1 MRRMSLFFLLLMALA
16 FSASAV
22 FAGSTGKIAGKV
34 VDKSTGETLPGA
46 NVVIEGTT
54 LGAVTDPDG
63 NYFIINV
70 PPGSYTVNASMV
82 GYHKATQTNVRVFI
96 DLTTTVNFSGEFGL
110 VEETIQLAEITVVAE
125 LPVVQPD
132 ISANVANISAQDV
145 ENLPL
150 VSVNEVV
157 RLEAGVL
164 STANG
169 DLSIRGGDLNE
180 IAFSVDG
187 LSMRDGREN
196 EPYSTVS
203 YTSIKEMSVQ
213 SGGFNAEYGNVR
225 SGLVNIVT
233 KEGDKQRYNGDVL
246 LRYSGAQR
254 DYFGPLPNSPNS
266 YFWRPFTD
274 PDVKNVGSHSPES
287 KWDVYTRRQYPQWA
301 GWNTIVRRWA
311 DAPADPYHGVGVRD
325 TGVDES
331 TLPTSELQVDDAV
344 ITELFEWYR
353 RKDLEVRNAD
363 FDIDLGIGGPLIPG
377 LNNKLGDLRFF
388 ASGKRERRAYMIP
401 RVIDEYENDWGRVKV
416 TSDIRSSM
424 KLSVEVMSGKEF
436 GLTPNRSGFPGM
448 LRGNQEL
455 GSRLNN
461 DDRIWSDHVDNTLQ
475 IKRNNIGLSFSHV
488 LSPRTFYEFRVQRM
502 QSDYLTEKYP
512 DRDLAAVEKTIPRNS
527 DFAPPNPSLQVS
539 EVTQNHIGLTGAPLG
554 GWFLKNEI
562 FVDGLEFGGHWA
574 EGRDDSEVVAY
585 TTRFDI
591 TSQRSQVAQ
600 FKAGFE
606 WITSDYDVNHGRY
619 ELFFKNNAAPKYV
632 WQRTPQQF
640 AAYVQ
645 TKLEFNA
652 MIANLGVRL
661 DHWNASGEWWVYED
675 FSSAFGAKI
684 GKDNLE
690 EALDQT
696 PVKKLTYLSPRL
708 GISFPVTADS
718 KLFFNYGH
726 FRQMLNPHNLFLVD
740 EVNTGAVSQIGNPN
754 HPMPRTIN
762 YELGFEQNL
771 FDRYLLRLSGYYRAN
786 DDQAI
791 GVRYTN
797 LDQTVAYSLFEPLN
811 YDDIR
816 GFEMTMRKRRG
827 KWFGGFVNYTYMQT
841 KGGNFGRRE
850 LFENRQTQAN
860 FDATSTRHYQSR
872 PVSRPFGRM
881 GLEFYTPRDFG
892 PQVSGFYPLS
902 NWDMSLVGNWRA
914 GQHFNW
920 YGPEAGAIPGLTN
933 NVQFT
938 SIKNLDLR
946 LTRQFAMRGVR
957 AMFFLD
963 VSNVLNLKRLN
974 NASDGPS
981 GSDRDWEFYLSSL
994 HLPED
999 TFGEFEPTYA
1009 FIPGNDSPGTFRDY
1023 GTEFVPIEIVNA
1035 VSELPASGLPGDAE
1049 ITAGLPTGLESDR
1062 RVLWYVQE
1070 AGQYHEYQNG
1080 TWAQANQDFV
1090 NEVLDNKLYI
1100 DMPNND
1106 FIWFLNPRRVNLGL
1120 RFSF

>member
-1 MRRMSLFFLLLMALA
+1 MRRTSLFFLLFIALA

-145 ENLPL
+145 ESLPL
-150 VSVNEVV
+150 TSVNEVV
-157 RLEAGVL
+157 QLEAGVL
-164 STANG
+164 ASANG
-169 DLSIRGGDLNE
+169 DLSIRGSELNE

-254 DYFGPLPNSPNS
+254 DYFGPLPNHPNG

-274 PDVKNVGSHSPES
+274 PAVKNVGSHSPES
-287 KWDVYTRRQYPQWA
+287 PWDVYTRRQYGHWP
-301 GWNTIVRRWA
+301 GWNTIVRNWA
-311 DAPADPYHGVGVRD
+311 NAPTDPYHGVGVRD

-331 TLPTSELQVDDAV
+331 TLAVEELQVDDAV

-353 RKDLEVRNAD
+353 RKDLEVHNAD
-363 FDIDLGIGGPLIPG
+363 FDIDLGVGGPLIPG
-377 LNNKLGDLRFF
+377 LSDKLGDLRFF
-388 ASGKRERRAYMIP
+388 ASGKRERRAYMMP
-401 RVIDEYENDWGRVKV
+401 RNIDEYENDWGRVKV

-424 KLSVEVMSGKEF
+424 KLSVEAMAGEEY
-436 GLTPNRSGFPGM
+436 GLNPNRSGFPGM
-448 LRGNQEL
+448 WRGNQEM
-455 GSRLNN
+455 GLN
-461 DDRIWSDHVDNTLQ
+461 DHDLIWANHHHNILQ
-475 IKRNNIGLSFSHV
+475 IKRNNVGLSFSHV
-488 LSPRTFYEFRVQRM
+488 LSPRTFYEFRFQRM
-502 QSDYLTEKYP
+502 QSNYLTEKYP

-539 EVTQNHIGLTGAPLG
+539 EVTQNHIGLTAAPDG
-554 GWFLKNEI
+554 YFMKNEA
-562 FVDGLEFGGHWA
+562 FVDGLYLGGHWA
-574 EGRDDSEVVAY
+574 NGRDDSEVVAY

-606 WITSDYDVNHGRY
+606 WITSDYDVNH
-619 ELFFKNNAAPKYV
+619 ENAQPFFKNNAAPKYI
-632 WQRTPQQF
+632 WQRTPNQL
-640 AAYVQ
+640 AGYVQ

-652 MIANLGVRL
+652 MIANLGVRWDL
-661 DHWNASGEWWVYED
+661 WNGSGEWWVYD
-675 FSSAFGAKI
+675 NFSNAFGAKI
-684 GKDNLE
+684 GKENLE
-690 EALDQT
+690 EALEQA
-696 PVKKLTYLSPRL
+696 PVKTLSYLSPRL

-726 FRQMLNPHNLFLVD
+726 FRQMLNPHNLFLID
-740 EVNTGAVSQIGNPN
+740 EINTGAVSRIGNPN

-771 FDRYLLRLSGYYRAN
+771 FDRYLLRLTGYYKAN
-786 DDQAI
+786 DDQTND
-791 GVRYTN
+791 VSYTN
-797 LDQTVAYSLFEPLN
+797 LDQTVSYRLFEPLN

-816 GFEMTMRKRRG
+816 GFEITVRKRRG
-827 KWFGGFVNYTYMQT
+827 KWFGGFVNYTYLQT
-841 KGGNFGRRE
+841 KGGNFGRDE
-850 LFENRQTQAN
+850 MYENRQTQATV
-860 FDATSTRHYQSR
+860 DATSTRHYQSR

-902 NWDMSLVGNWRA
+902 NWDMSFVGNWRV
-914 GQHFNW
+914 GQYSNW

-933 NVQFT
+933 NVQYT
-938 SIKNLDLR
+938 SIRNMDLR
-946 LTRQFAMRGVR
+946 LTKQFAMMGVR

-963 VSNVLNLKRLN
+963 VDNVFNLKRLN
-974 NASDGPS
+974 RSSADPR
-981 GSDRDWEFYLSSL
+981 GSDRDWEFYMASL

-999 TFGEFEPTYA
+999 TFGEFDPTYA
-1009 FIPGNDSPGTFRDY
+1009 FIPGNDSPGSFRDY
-1023 GTEFVPIEIVNA
+1023 GTKFVPIEIVNA
-1035 VSELPASGLPGDAE
+1035 ASELPENGLPGDAE

-1070 AGQYHEYQNG
+1070 TGQYHEYQNG
-1080 TWAQANQDFV
+1080 NWAQANQGFV

>member
-1 MRRMSLFFLLLMALA
+1 MRRTSLFFFFLIALA

-22 FAGSTGKIAGKV
+22 FAGSTGKIAGNV
-34 VDKSTGETLPGA
+34 VEKSTGETLPGA

-70 PPGSYTVNASMV
+70 PPGSYTVSASMV

-96 DLTTTVNFSGEFGL
+96 DLTTTVNFSGDYGL
-110 VEETIQLAEITVVAE
+110 VEETIELAEITVVAE

-145 ENLPL
+145 ETLPL
-150 VSVNEVV
+150 TSVNEVV

-164 STANG
+164 ASANG
-169 DLSIRGGDLNE
+169 ELSIRGSNFNE

-187 LSMRDGREN
+187 LSMRDGRNN

-233 KEGDKQRYNGDVL
+233 KEGDKRRYNGDVL
-246 LRYSGAQR
+246 LRHSGAQR
-254 DYFGPLPNSPNS
+254 DYFGPLPNHPNGF
-266 YFWRPFTD
+266 FWRPFTD
-274 PDVKNVGSHSPES
+274 PAVKNVGTHSPES
-287 KWDVYTRRQYPQWA
+287 PWDVYTRRQYRVWA

-311 DAPADPYHGVGVRD
+311 ATPTDPYHGVGVRD
-325 TGVDES
+325 TGADES
-331 TLPTSELQVDDAV
+331 TLPVDELQVDDAV

-363 FDIDLGIGGPLIPG
+363 FDIDLGFGGPLIPG
-377 LNNKLGDLRFF
+377 LSEKLGGLRFF
-388 ASGKRERRAYMIP
+388 ASGKRERRAYMMP
-401 RVIDEYENDWGRVKV
+401 RNIDEYENDWGRVKL

-424 KLSVEVMSGKEF
+424 KLSVEAMAGEEY
-436 GLTPNRSGFPGM
+436 GLNPNKSGFPNM
-448 LRGNQEL
+448 WRGNQEM
-455 GSRLNN
+455 GLN
-461 DDRIWSDHVDNTLQ
+461 DADLIWANHHENTLQ

-488 LSPRTFYEFRVQRM
+488 LSPRTFYEFRFQRM
-502 QSDYLTEKYP
+502 QSDFLTEKYP
-512 DRDLAAVEKTIPRNS
+512 DRDLTAVENTIPRNP
-527 DFAPPNPSLQVS
+527 DFAPPSPSLQVS
-539 EVTQNHIGLTGAPLG
+539 EVTQNHIGLTAAPDG
-554 GWFLKNEI
+554 YFMKNEV
-562 FVDGLEFGGHWA
+562 FVDGLYLGGHWA
-574 EGRDDSEVVAY
+574 NGRDDSEVVAY

-591 TSQRSQVAQ
+591 TSQRNQVAQ

-606 WITSDYDVNHGRY
+606 WIASDYDVNH
-619 ELFFKNNAAPKYV
+619 ENAQPFFKNNAAPKYI
-632 WQRTPQQF
+632 WQRTPNQF
-640 AAYVQ
+640 AGYVQ

-652 MIANLGVRL
+652 MIANLGVRW
-661 DHWNASGEWWVYED
+661 DRWNGSGEWWVYED
-675 FSSAFGAKI
+675 FSGAFGPKI

-690 EALDQT
+690 EALDQA
-696 PVKKLTYLSPRL
+696 PVKTLSYLSPRL

-726 FRQMLNPHNLFLVD
+726 FRQMLNPHNLFLID
-740 EVNTGAVSQIGNPN
+740 EINTGAVSRIGNPN

-771 FDRYLLRLSGYYRAN
+771 FDQYLLRLTGYYKAN
-786 DDQAI
+786 DDQSI
-791 GVRYTN
+791 GVAYTN
-797 LDQTVAYSLFEPLN
+797 LDQTVAYNLFEPLN

-816 GFEMTMRKRRG
+816 GFEITIRKHRG
-827 KWFGGFVNYTYMQT
+827 KWFGGSVNYTYLQT
-841 KGGNFGRRE
+841 KDGNFGRRQI
-850 LFENRQTQAN
+850 FENRLEQAT

-872 PVSRPFGRM
+872 PASRPFARLS
-881 GLEFYTPRDFG
+881 LEFYTPRDFG
-892 PQVSGFYPLS
+892 PQVSKFYPLGR
-902 NWDMSLVGNWRA
+902 WDLSFVGNWRA
-914 GQHFNW
+914 GQYSNW
-920 YGPEAGAIPGLTN
+920 YGPEGGDIPGLIR
-933 NVQFT
+933 NVQYK
-938 SIKNLDLR
+938 SIRNMDLR
-946 LTRQFAMRGVR
+946 LTKQFAMMGVR

-963 VSNVLNLKRLN
+963 VDNVFNLKRLN
-974 NASDGPS
+974 SSSANPGLE
-981 GSDRDWEFYLSSL
+981 DWEFYMVSL

-999 TFGEFEPTYA
+999 TFGEFEPPYQ
-1009 FIPGNDSPGTFRDY
+1009 FIPGNDSPGSFRDY
-1023 GTEFVPIEIVNA
+1023 GTEFVPIEIVNTA
-1035 VSELPASGLPGDAE
+1035 SDLPANGLPGDAE
-1049 ITAGLPTGLESDR
+1049 ITAALPTGLELDR

-1070 AGQYHEYQNG
+1070 TGQYHEYQNG
-1080 TWAQANQDFV
+1080 NWAQANQDFV

-1106 FIWFLNPRRVNLGL
+1106 SIWFLNPLRMRLGL

>member
-1 MRRMSLFFLLLMALA
+1 MRRTSLFFFFFIALV

-34 VDKSTGETLPGA
+34 VEKSTGETLPGA

-145 ENLPL
+145 ESLPL
-150 VSVNEVV
+150 TSVNEVV
-157 RLEAGVL
+157 QLEAGVL
-164 STANG
+164 AARNG
-169 DLSIRGGDLNE
+169 DLSIRGSDLNE

-254 DYFGPLPNSPNS
+254 DYFGPLPNHPNG

-274 PDVKNVGSHSPES
+274 PAVKNVGSHSPES
-287 KWDVYTRRQYPQWA
+287 PWDVYTRRQYGHWP
-301 GWNTIVRRWA
+301 GWNTIVRNWA
-311 DAPADPYHGVGVRD
+311 NAPTDPYHGVGVRD

-331 TLPTSELQVDDAV
+331 TLPVEELQVDDAV

-353 RKDLEVRNAD
+353 RKDLEVHNAD
-363 FDIDLGIGGPLIPG
+363 FDIDLGFGGPLIPG
-377 LNNKLGDLRFF
+377 LSEKLGGLRFF
-388 ASGKRERRAYMIP
+388 ASGKRERRAYMMP
-401 RVIDEYENDWGRVKV
+401 RNIDEYENDWGRVKV

-424 KLSVEVMSGKEF
+424 KLSVEAMAGEEY
-436 GLTPNRSGFPGM
+436 GLNPNRTGFPGM
-448 LRGNQEL
+448 WRGNQEM
-455 GSRLNN
+455 GLN
-461 DDRIWSDHVDNTLQ
+461 DHDLIWANHHHNILQ
-475 IKRNNIGLSFSHV
+475 IKRNNVGLSFSHV
-488 LSPRTFYEFRVQRM
+488 LSPRTFYEFRFQRM
-502 QSDYLTEKYP
+502 QSNYLTEKYP
-512 DRDLAAVEKTIPRNS
+512 DRDLTAVEKTIPRNS

-539 EVTQNHIGLTGAPLG
+539 EVTQNHIGLTAAPDG
-554 GWFLKNEI
+554 YFMKNEA
-562 FVDGLEFGGHWA
+562 FVDGLYLGGHWA
-574 EGRDDSEVVAY
+574 NGRDDSEVVAY

-606 WITSDYDVNHGRY
+606 WITSDYDVNH
-619 ELFFKNNAAPKYV
+619 ENAQPFFKNNAAPKYI
-632 WQRTPQQF
+632 WQRTPNQF

-652 MIANLGVRL
+652 MIANLGVRWDL
-661 DHWNASGEWWVYED
+661 WNGSGEWWVYEN
-675 FSSAFGAKI
+675 FSGAFGAKI
-684 GKDNLE
+684 GKENLA
-690 EALDQT
+690 EALDQA
-696 PVKKLTYLSPRL
+696 PVKTLSYFSPRL

-740 EVNTGAVSQIGNPN
+740 EINTGAVSRIGNPN

-771 FDRYLLRLSGYYRAN
+771 FDRYLLRLTGYYKAN
-786 DDQAI
+786 DDQTND
-791 GVRYTN
+791 VSYTN
-797 LDQTVAYSLFEPLN
+797 LDQTVSYRLFEPLN

-816 GFEMTMRKRRG
+816 GFEITVRKRRG
-827 KWFGGFVNYTYMQT
+827 KWFGGFVNYTYLQT
-841 KGGNFGRRE
+841 KGGNFGRDE
-850 LFENRQTQAN
+850 MYENRQTQATV
-860 FDATSTRHYQSR
+860 DATSTRHYQSR
-872 PVSRPFGRM
+872 PVSRPFGRL

-892 PQVSGFYPLS
+892 PQISKFYPLS
-902 NWDMSLVGNWRA
+902 NWDMSFVGNWRS
-914 GQHFNW
+914 GQYSNW

-933 NVQFT
+933 NVQYT
-938 SIKNLDLR
+938 SIRNMDLR
-946 LTRQFAMRGVR
+946 LTRQFAMMGVR

-963 VSNVLNLKRLN
+963 VDNVFNLKRLN
-974 NASDGPS
+974 RSSADPR
-981 GSDRDWEFYLSSL
+981 GSDRDWQFYMASL

-999 TFGEFEPTYA
+999 TFGEFDPTYA
-1009 FIPGNDSPGTFRDY
+1009 FIPGNDSPGAFRDY

-1035 VSELPASGLPGDAE
+1035 ASQLPENGLPGDAE

-1070 AGQYHEYQNG
+1070 TGQYHEYQNG
-1080 TWAQANQDFV
+1080 NWAQANQDFV

>member
-1 MRRMSLFFLLLMALA
+1 MRRTSLFFLLFIALA

-22 FAGSTGKIAGKV
+22 FAGSTGKISGKV
-34 VDKSTGETLPGA
+34 VDKTTGETLPGA

-145 ENLPL
+145 ESLPL
-150 VSVNEVV
+150 TSVNEVV
-157 RLEAGVL
+157 QLEAGVL
-164 STANG
+164 ASANG
-169 DLSIRGGDLNE
+169 DLSIRGSELNE

-254 DYFGPLPNSPNS
+254 DYFGPLPNHPNG

-274 PDVKNVGSHSPES
+274 PAVKNVGSHSPES
-287 KWDVYTRRQYPQWA
+287 PWDVYTRRQYGHWP
-301 GWNTIVRRWA
+301 GWNTIVRNWA
-311 DAPADPYHGVGVRD
+311 NAPTDPYHGVGVRD

-331 TLPTSELQVDDAV
+331 TLAVEELQVDDAV

-353 RKDLEVRNAD
+353 RKDLEVHNAD
-363 FDIDLGIGGPLIPG
+363 FDIDLGVGGPLIPG
-377 LNNKLGDLRFF
+377 LSDKLGDLRFF
-388 ASGKRERRAYMIP
+388 ASGKRERRAYMMP
-401 RVIDEYENDWGRVKV
+401 RNIDEYENDWGRVKV

-424 KLSVEVMSGKEF
+424 KLSVEAMAGEEY
-436 GLTPNRSGFPGM
+436 GLNPNRSGFPGM
-448 LRGNQEL
+448 WRGNQEM
-455 GSRLNN
+455 GLN
-461 DDRIWSDHVDNTLQ
+461 DHDLIWANHHHNILQ
-475 IKRNNIGLSFSHV
+475 IKRNNVGLSFSHV
-488 LSPRTFYEFRVQRM
+488 LSPRTFYEFRFQRM
-502 QSDYLTEKYP
+502 QSNYLTEKYP

-539 EVTQNHIGLTGAPLG
+539 EVTQNHIGLTAAPDG
-554 GWFLKNEI
+554 YFMKNEA
-562 FVDGLEFGGHWA
+562 FVDGLYLGGHWA
-574 EGRDDSEVVAY
+574 NGRDDSEVVAY

-606 WITSDYDVNHGRY
+606 WITSDYDVNH
-619 ELFFKNNAAPKYV
+619 ENAQPFFKNNAAPKYI
-632 WQRTPQQF
+632 WQRTPNQL
-640 AAYVQ
+640 AGYVQ

-652 MIANLGVRL
+652 MIANLGVRWDL
-661 DHWNASGEWWVYED
+661 WNGSGEWWVYD
-675 FSSAFGAKI
+675 NFSNAFGAKI
-684 GKDNLE
+684 GKENLE
-690 EALDQT
+690 EALEQA
-696 PVKKLTYLSPRL
+696 PVKTLSYLSPRL

-726 FRQMLNPHNLFLVD
+726 FRQMLNPHNLFLID
-740 EVNTGAVSQIGNPN
+740 EINTGAVSRIGNPN

-771 FDRYLLRLSGYYRAN
+771 FDRYLLRLTGYYKAN
-786 DDQAI
+786 DDQTND
-791 GVRYTN
+791 VSYTN
-797 LDQTVAYSLFEPLN
+797 LDQTVSYRLFEPLN

-816 GFEMTMRKRRG
+816 GFEITVRKRRG
-827 KWFGGFVNYTYMQT
+827 KWFGGFVNYTYLQT
-841 KGGNFGRRE
+841 KGGNFGRDE
-850 LFENRQTQAN
+850 MYENRQTQATV
-860 FDATSTRHYQSR
+860 DATSTRHYQSR

-902 NWDMSLVGNWRA
+902 NWDMSFVGNWRV
-914 GQHFNW
+914 GQYSNW

-933 NVQFT
+933 NVQYT
-938 SIKNLDLR
+938 SIRNMDLR
-946 LTRQFAMRGVR
+946 LTKQFAMMGVR

-963 VSNVLNLKRLN
+963 VDNVFNLKRLN
-974 NASDGPS
+974 RSSADPR
-981 GSDRDWEFYLSSL
+981 GSDRDWEFYMASL

-999 TFGEFEPTYA
+999 TFGEFDPTYA
-1009 FIPGNDSPGTFRDY
+1009 FIPGNDSPGSFRDY
-1023 GTEFVPIEIVNA
+1023 GTKFVPIEIVNA
-1035 VSELPASGLPGDAE
+1035 ASELPENGLPGDAE

-1070 AGQYHEYQNG
+1070 TGQYHEYQNG
-1080 TWAQANQDFV
+1080 NWAQANQDFV

>member
-1 MRRMSLFFLLLMALA
+1 MRRTSLFFLLFIALA

-34 VDKSTGETLPGA
+34 VEKSTGETLPGA

-145 ENLPL
+145 ESLPL
-150 VSVNEVV
+150 TSVNEVV
-157 RLEAGVL
+157 QLEAGVL
-164 STANG
+164 ASANG
-169 DLSIRGGDLNE
+169 DLSIRGSELNE

-254 DYFGPLPNSPNS
+254 DYFGPLPNHPNG

-274 PDVKNVGSHSPES
+274 PAVKNVGSHSPES
-287 KWDVYTRRQYPQWA
+287 PWDVYTRRQYGHWP
-301 GWNTIVRRWA
+301 GWNTIVRNWA
-311 DAPADPYHGVGVRD
+311 NAPTDPYHGVGVRD

-331 TLPTSELQVDDAV
+331 TLAVEELQVDDAV

-353 RKDLEVRNAD
+353 RKDLEVHNAD
-363 FDIDLGIGGPLIPG
+363 FDIDLGVGGPLIPG
-377 LNNKLGDLRFF
+377 LSDKLGDLRFF
-388 ASGKRERRAYMIP
+388 ASGKRERRAYMMP
-401 RVIDEYENDWGRVKV
+401 RNIDEYENDWGRVKV

-424 KLSVEVMSGKEF
+424 KLSVEAMAGEEY
-436 GLTPNRSGFPGM
+436 GLNPNRSGFPGM
-448 LRGNQEL
+448 WRGNQEM
-455 GSRLNN
+455 GLN
-461 DDRIWSDHVDNTLQ
+461 DHDLIWANHHHNILQ
-475 IKRNNIGLSFSHV
+475 IKRNNVGLSFSHV
-488 LSPRTFYEFRVQRM
+488 LSPRTFYEFRFQRM
-502 QSDYLTEKYP
+502 QSKYLTEKYP

-539 EVTQNHIGLTGAPLG
+539 EVTQNHIGLTAAPDG
-554 GWFLKNEI
+554 YFMKNEA
-562 FVDGLEFGGHWA
+562 FVDGLYLGGHWA
-574 EGRDDSEVVAY
+574 NGRDDSEVVAY

-606 WITSDYDVNHGRY
+606 WITSDYDVNH
-619 ELFFKNNAAPKYV
+619 ENAQPFFKNNAAPKYI
-632 WQRTPQQF
+632 WQRTPNQL
-640 AAYVQ
+640 AGYVQ

-652 MIANLGVRL
+652 MIANLGVRWDL
-661 DHWNASGEWWVYED
+661 WNGSGEWWVYD
-675 FSSAFGAKI
+675 NFSNAFGAKI
-684 GKDNLE
+684 GKENLE
-690 EALDQT
+690 EALEQA
-696 PVKKLTYLSPRL
+696 PVKTLSYLSPRL

-726 FRQMLNPHNLFLVD
+726 FRQMLNPHNLFLID
-740 EVNTGAVSQIGNPN
+740 EINTGAVSRIGNPN

-771 FDRYLLRLSGYYRAN
+771 FDRYLLRLTGYYKAN
-786 DDQAI
+786 DDQTND
-791 GVRYTN
+791 VSYTN
-797 LDQTVAYSLFEPLN
+797 LDQTVSYRLFEPLN

-816 GFEMTMRKRRG
+816 GFEITVRKRRG
-827 KWFGGFVNYTYMQT
+827 KWFGGFVNYTYLQT
-841 KGGNFGRRE
+841 KGGNFGRDE
-850 LFENRQTQAN
+850 MYENRQTQATV
-860 FDATSTRHYQSR
+860 DATSTRHYQSR

-902 NWDMSLVGNWRA
+902 NWDMSFVGSWRV
-914 GQHFNW
+914 GQYSNW

-933 NVQFT
+933 NVQYT
-938 SIKNLDLR
+938 SIRNMDLR
-946 LTRQFAMRGVR
+946 LTKQFAMMGVR

-963 VSNVLNLKRLN
+963 VDNVFNLKRLN
-974 NASDGPS
+974 RSSADPR
-981 GSDRDWEFYLSSL
+981 GSDRDWEFYMASL

-999 TFGEFEPTYA
+999 TFGEFDPTYA
-1009 FIPGNDSPGTFRDY
+1009 FIPGNDSPGSFRDY
-1023 GTEFVPIEIVNA
+1023 GTKFVPIEIVNA
-1035 VSELPASGLPGDAE
+1035 ASELPENGLPGDAE

-1070 AGQYHEYQNG
+1070 TGQYHEYQNG
-1080 TWAQANQDFV
+1080 NWAQANQDFV

>member
-1 MRRMSLFFLLLMALA
+1 MRRTSLFFLLFIALA

-34 VDKSTGETLPGA
+34 VEKSTGETLPGA

-145 ENLPL
+145 ESLPL
-150 VSVNEVV
+150 TSVNEVV
-157 RLEAGVL
+157 QLEAGVL
-164 STANG
+164 ASANG
-169 DLSIRGGDLNE
+169 DLSIRGSELNE

-254 DYFGPLPNSPNS
+254 DYFGPLPNHPNG

-274 PDVKNVGSHSPES
+274 PAVKNVGSHSPES
-287 KWDVYTRRQYPQWA
+287 PWDVYTRRQYGHWP
-301 GWNTIVRRWA
+301 GWNTIVRNWA
-311 DAPADPYHGVGVRD
+311 NAPTDPYHGVGVRD

-331 TLPTSELQVDDAV
+331 TLAVEELQVDDAV

-353 RKDLEVRNAD
+353 RKDLEVHNAD
-363 FDIDLGIGGPLIPG
+363 FDIDLGVGGPLIPG
-377 LNNKLGDLRFF
+377 LSDKLGDLRFF
-388 ASGKRERRAYMIP
+388 ASGKRERRAYMMP
-401 RVIDEYENDWGRVKV
+401 RNIDEYENDWGRVKV

-424 KLSVEVMSGKEF
+424 KLSVEAMAGEEY
-436 GLTPNRSGFPGM
+436 GLNPNRSGFPGM
-448 LRGNQEL
+448 WRGNQEM
-455 GSRLNN
+455 GLN
-461 DDRIWSDHVDNTLQ
+461 DHDLIWANHHHNILQ
-475 IKRNNIGLSFSHV
+475 IKRNNVGLSFSHV
-488 LSPRTFYEFRVQRM
+488 LSPRTFYEFRFQRM
-502 QSDYLTEKYP
+502 QSNYLTEKYP

-539 EVTQNHIGLTGAPLG
+539 EVTQNHIGLTAAPDG
-554 GWFLKNEI
+554 YFMKNEA
-562 FVDGLEFGGHWA
+562 FVDGLYLGGHWA
-574 EGRDDSEVVAY
+574 NGRDDSEVVAY

-606 WITSDYDVNHGRY
+606 WITSDYDVNH
-619 ELFFKNNAAPKYV
+619 ENAQPFFKNNAAPKYI
-632 WQRTPQQF
+632 WQRTPNQL
-640 AAYVQ
+640 AGYVQ

-652 MIANLGVRL
+652 MIANLGVRWDL
-661 DHWNASGEWWVYED
+661 WNGSGEWWVYD
-675 FSSAFGAKI
+675 NFSNAFGAKI
-684 GKDNLE
+684 GKENLE
-690 EALDQT
+690 EALEQA
-696 PVKKLTYLSPRL
+696 PVKTLSYLSPRL

-726 FRQMLNPHNLFLVD
+726 FRQMLNPHNLFLID
-740 EVNTGAVSQIGNPN
+740 EINTGAVSRIGNPN

-771 FDRYLLRLSGYYRAN
+771 FDRYLLRLTGYYKAN
-786 DDQAI
+786 DDQTND
-791 GVRYTN
+791 VSYTN
-797 LDQTVAYSLFEPLN
+797 LDQTVSYRLFEPLN

-816 GFEMTMRKRRG
+816 GFEITVRKRRG
-827 KWFGGFVNYTYMQT
+827 KWFGGFVNYTYLQT
-841 KGGNFGRRE
+841 KGGNFGRDE
-850 LFENRQTQAN
+850 MYENRQTQATV
-860 FDATSTRHYQSR
+860 DATSTRHYQSR

-902 NWDMSLVGNWRA
+902 NWDMSFVGNWRV
-914 GQHFNW
+914 GQYSNW

-933 NVQFT
+933 NVQYT
-938 SIKNLDLR
+938 SIRNMDLR
-946 LTRQFAMRGVR
+946 LTKQFAMMGVR

-963 VSNVLNLKRLN
+963 VDNVFNLKRLN
-974 NASDGPS
+974 RSSADPR
-981 GSDRDWEFYLSSL
+981 GSDRDWEFYMASL

-999 TFGEFEPTYA
+999 TFGEFDPTYA
-1009 FIPGNDSPGTFRDY
+1009 FIPGNDSPGSFRDY
-1023 GTEFVPIEIVNA
+1023 GTKFVPIEIVNA
-1035 VSELPASGLPGDAE
+1035 ASELPENGLPGDAE

-1070 AGQYHEYQNG
+1070 TGQYHEYQNG
-1080 TWAQANQDFV
+1080 NWAQANQDFV

>member
-1 MRRMSLFFLLLMALA
+1 MRRTSLFFFLFIALA

-34 VDKSTGETLPGA
+34 VEKSTGETLPGA

-82 GYHKATQTNVRVFI
+82 GYHKAIQTNVRVFI

-145 ENLPL
+145 ESLPL
-150 VSVNEVV
+150 TSVNEVV
-157 RLEAGVL
+157 QLEAGVL
-164 STANG
+164 ASANG
-169 DLSIRGGDLNE
+169 DLSIRGSELNE

-254 DYFGPLPNSPNS
+254 DYFGPLPNHPNG

-274 PDVKNVGSHSPES
+274 PAVKNVGSHSPES
-287 KWDVYTRRQYPQWA
+287 PWDVYTRRQYGHWP
-301 GWNTIVRRWA
+301 GWNTIVRNWA
-311 DAPADPYHGVGVRD
+311 NAPTDPYHGVGVRD
-325 TGVDES
+325 TGADES
-331 TLPTSELQVDDAV
+331 TLAVEELQVDDAV

-353 RKDLEVRNAD
+353 RKDLEVHNAD
-363 FDIDLGIGGPLIPG
+363 FDIDLGVGGPLIPG
-377 LNNKLGDLRFF
+377 LSNKLGDLRFF
-388 ASGKRERRAYMIP
+388 ASGKRERRAYMMP
-401 RVIDEYENDWGRVKV
+401 RNIDEYENDWGRVKV

-424 KLSVEVMSGKEF
+424 KLSVEAMAGEEY
-436 GLTPNRSGFPGM
+436 GLNPNRSGFPGM
-448 LRGNQEL
+448 WRGNQEM
-455 GSRLNN
+455 GLN
-461 DDRIWSDHVDNTLQ
+461 DHDLIWANHHHNILQ

-488 LSPRTFYEFRVQRM
+488 LSPRTFYEFRFQRM
-502 QSDYLTEKYP
+502 QSNYLTEKYP
-512 DRDLAAVEKTIPRNS
+512 DRDLTAVEKTIPRNS
-527 DFAPPNPSLQVS
+527 DFPSPNPSLQVS
-539 EVTQNHIGLTGAPLG
+539 EVTQNHIGLTAAPDG
-554 GWFLKNEI
+554 YFMKNEA
-562 FVDGLEFGGHWA
+562 FVDGLYLGGHWA
-574 EGRDDSEVVAY
+574 NGRDDSEVVAY

-606 WITSDYDVNHGRY
+606 WITSDYDVNH
-619 ELFFKNNAAPKYV
+619 ENAQPFFKNNAAPKYI
-632 WQRTPQQF
+632 WQRTPNQL
-640 AAYVQ
+640 AGYVQ

-652 MIANLGVRL
+652 MIANLGVRWDL
-661 DHWNASGEWWVYED
+661 WNGSGEWWVYD
-675 FSSAFGAKI
+675 NFSNAFGAKI

-690 EALDQT
+690 EALEQA
-696 PVKKLTYLSPRL
+696 PVKTLSYFSPRL

-726 FRQMLNPHNLFLVD
+726 FRQMLNPHNLFLID
-740 EVNTGAVSQIGNPN
+740 EINTGAVSRIGNPN

-771 FDRYLLRLSGYYRAN
+771 FDRYLLRLTGYYKAN
-786 DDQAI
+786 DDQTND
-791 GVRYTN
+791 VSYTN
-797 LDQTVAYSLFEPLN
+797 LDQTVSYRLFEPLN

-816 GFEMTMRKRRG
+816 GFEITVRKRRG
-827 KWFGGFVNYTYMQT
+827 KWFGGFVNYTYLQT
-841 KGGNFGRRE
+841 KGGNFGRDE
-850 LFENRQTQAN
+850 MYENRQTQATV
-860 FDATSTRHYQSR
+860 DATSTRHYQSR
-872 PVSRPFGRM
+872 PVSRPFGRL

-892 PQVSGFYPLS
+892 PQVSKFYPLS
-902 NWDMSLVGNWRA
+902 NWDMSFVGNWRA
-914 GQHFNW
+914 GQYSNW

-933 NVQFT
+933 NVQYT
-938 SIKNLDLR
+938 SIRNMDLR
-946 LTRQFAMRGVR
+946 LTKQFAMMGVR

-963 VSNVLNLKRLN
+963 VDNVFNLKRLN
-974 NASDGPS
+974 RSSADPR
-981 GSDRDWEFYLSSL
+981 GSDRDWEFYMSSL

-999 TFGEFEPTYA
+999 TFGEFDPTYA
-1009 FIPGNDSPGTFRDY
+1009 FIPGNDSPGAFRDY
-1023 GTEFVPIEIVNA
+1023 GTKFVPIEIVNA
-1035 VSELPASGLPGDAE
+1035 ASELPENGLPGDAE

-1070 AGQYHEYQNG
+1070 TGQYHEYQNG
-1080 TWAQANQDFV
+1080 NWAQANQDFV

>member
-1 MRRMSLFFLLLMALA
+1 MRRTSLFFFLFIALA

-22 FAGSTGKIAGKV
+22 FAGSTGKISGKV
-34 VDKSTGETLPGA
+34 VEKSTGETLPGA

-63 NYFIINV
+63 NYFVINV

-96 DLTTTVNFSGEFGL
+96 DLTTTVNFSGDYGL

-145 ENLPL
+145 ESLPL
-150 VSVNEVV
+150 TSVNEVV
-157 RLEAGVL
+157 QLEAGVL
-164 STANG
+164 AAQNG
-169 DLSIRGGDLNE
+169 DLSIRGSDLNE

-254 DYFGPLPNSPNS
+254 DYFGPLPNHPNG

-274 PDVKNVGSHSPES
+274 PAVKNVGSHSPES
-287 KWDVYTRRQYPQWA
+287 PWDVYTRRQYGHWP
-301 GWNTIVRRWA
+301 GWNTIVRNWA
-311 DAPADPYHGVGVRD
+311 NAPTDPYHGVGVRD

-331 TLPTSELQVDDAV
+331 TLAVEELQVDDAV

-353 RKDLEVRNAD
+353 RKDLEVHNAD
-363 FDIDLGIGGPLIPG
+363 FDIDLGFGGPLIPG
-377 LNNKLGDLRFF
+377 LSEKLGGLRFF
-388 ASGKRERRAYMIP
+388 ASGKRERRAYMMP
-401 RVIDEYENDWGRVKV
+401 RNIDEYENDWGRVKV

-424 KLSVEVMSGKEF
+424 KLSVEAMAGEEY
-436 GLTPNRSGFPGM
+436 GLNPNRSGFPGM
-448 LRGNQEL
+448 WRGNQEM
-455 GSRLNN
+455 GLN
-461 DDRIWSDHVDNTLQ
+461 DHDLIWANHHHNILQ
-475 IKRNNIGLSFSHV
+475 IKRNNVGLSFSHV
-488 LSPRTFYEFRVQRM
+488 LSPRTFYEFRFQRM
-502 QSDYLTEKYP
+502 QSNYLTEKYP

-539 EVTQNHIGLTGAPLG
+539 EVTQNHIGLTAAPDG
-554 GWFLKNEI
+554 YFMKNEA
-562 FVDGLEFGGHWA
+562 FVDGLYLGGHWA
-574 EGRDDSEVVAY
+574 NGRDDSEVVAY

-606 WITSDYDVNHGRY
+606 WITSDYDVNH
-619 ELFFKNNAAPKYV
+619 ENAQPFFKNNAAPKYI
-632 WQRTPQQF
+632 WQRTPNQL
-640 AAYVQ
+640 AGYVQ

-652 MIANLGVRL
+652 MIANLGVRWDL
-661 DHWNASGEWWVYED
+661 WNGSGEWWVYD
-675 FSSAFGAKI
+675 NFSNAFGAKI

-690 EALDQT
+690 EALEQA
-696 PVKKLTYLSPRL
+696 PVKTLSYFSPRL

-726 FRQMLNPHNLFLVD
+726 FRQMLNPHNLFLID
-740 EVNTGAVSQIGNPN
+740 EINTGAVSRIGNPN

-771 FDRYLLRLSGYYRAN
+771 FDRYLLRLTGYYKAN
-786 DDQAI
+786 DDQTND
-791 GVRYTN
+791 VSYTN
-797 LDQTVAYSLFEPLN
+797 LDQTVSYRLFEPLN

-816 GFEMTMRKRRG
+816 GFEITVRKRRG
-827 KWFGGFVNYTYMQT
+827 KWFGGFVNYTYLQT
-841 KGGNFGRRE
+841 KGGNFGRDE
-850 LFENRQTQAN
+850 MYENRQTQATV
-860 FDATSTRHYQSR
+860 DATSTRHYQSR
-872 PVSRPFGRM
+872 PVSRPFGRL

-892 PQVSGFYPLS
+892 PQVSKFYPLS
-902 NWDMSLVGNWRA
+902 NWDMSFVGNWRA
-914 GQHFNW
+914 GQYSNW

-933 NVQFT
+933 NVQYT
-938 SIKNLDLR
+938 SIRNMDLR
-946 LTRQFAMRGVR
+946 LTKQFAMMGVR

-963 VSNVLNLKRLN
+963 VDNVFNLKRLN
-974 NASDGPS
+974 RSSADPR
-981 GSDRDWEFYLSSL
+981 GSDRDWEFYMVSL

-999 TFGEFEPTYA
+999 TFGEFDPTYA
-1009 FIPGNDSPGTFRDY
+1009 FIPGNDSPGAFRDY
-1023 GTEFVPIEIVNA
+1023 GTKFVPIEIVNA
-1035 VSELPASGLPGDAE
+1035 ASELPENGLPGDAE

-1070 AGQYHEYQNG
+1070 TGQYHEYQNG
-1080 TWAQANQDFV
+1080 NWAQANQDFV

>member
-1 MRRMSLFFLLLMALA
+1 MRRTSLFFFLFIALA

-22 FAGSTGKIAGKV
+22 FAGSTGKISGKV
-34 VDKSTGETLPGA
+34 VEKSTGETLPGA

-54 LGAVTDPDG
+54 LGAVTDSDG

-70 PPGSYTVNASMV
+70 PPGSYTVSASMV
-82 GYHKATQTNVRVFI
+82 GYHKTTQTNVRVFI
-96 DLTTTVNFSGEFGL
+96 DLTTTMNFSGDFGL
-110 VEETIQLAEITVVAE
+110 VEETIELAEITVVAE

-145 ENLPL
+145 ESLP
-150 VSVNEVV
+150 VTSVNEVV

-164 STANG
+164 ASANG
-169 DLSIRGGDLNE
+169 ELSIRGSAFNE

-187 LSMRDGREN
+187 LSMRDGRNN

-233 KEGDKQRYNGDVL
+233 KEGDKRRYNGDVL
-246 LRYSGAQR
+246 LRHSGAQR
-254 DYFGPLPNSPNS
+254 DYFGPLPNHPNGF
-266 YFWRPFTD
+266 FWRPFTD
-274 PDVKNVGSHSPES
+274 PAVKNVGTHSPES
-287 KWDVYTRRQYPQWA
+287 PWDVYTRRQYRVWT

-311 DAPADPYHGVGVRD
+311 ATPTDPYHGVGVKD
-325 TGVDES
+325 TGGDES
-331 TLPTSELQVDDAV
+331 TLPVDELQVDDAV

-363 FDIDLGIGGPLIPG
+363 FDIDLGFGGPLIPG
-377 LNNKLGDLRFF
+377 LSEKLGGLRFF
-388 ASGKRERRAYMIP
+388 ASGKRERRAYMMP
-401 RVIDEYENDWGRVKV
+401 RNIDEYENDWGRVKV
-416 TSDIRSSM
+416 TSDIRNNM
-424 KLSVEVMSGKEF
+424 KLSVEAMSGEEF
-436 GLTPNRSGFPGM
+436 GLNPNKSGFPNM
-448 LRGNQEL
+448 WRGNQEMN
-455 GSRLNN
+455 LN
-461 DDRIWSDHVDNTLQ
+461 DADLIWANHHENTLQ

-502 QSDYLTEKYP
+502 KSDFLTEKYP
-512 DRDLAAVEKTIPRNS
+512 DRDLTAVEKTIPRNP
-527 DFAPPNPSLQVS
+527 DFAPSSPSLQVS
-539 EVTQNHIGLTGAPLG
+539 EVTQNHIGLTAAPDG
-554 GWFLKNEI
+554 YFMKNEV
-562 FVDGLEFGGHWA
+562 FVDGLYLGGHWA
-574 EGRDDSEVVAY
+574 NGRDDSEVVAY

-591 TSQRSQVAQ
+591 TSQRNQVAQ

-606 WITSDYDVNHGRY
+606 WIASDYNVNH
-619 ELFFKNNAAPKYV
+619 ENAQPFFKNNAAPKYI
-632 WQRTPQQF
+632 WQRDPNQL
-640 AAYVQ
+640 AGYVQ

-652 MIANLGVRL
+652 MIANLGVRW
-661 DHWNASGEWWVYED
+661 DRWNGSGEWWVYED
-675 FSSAFGAKI
+675 FSGAFGPKI

-690 EALDQT
+690 EALEQA
-696 PVKKLTYLSPRL
+696 PVKTLSYLSPRL

-740 EVNTGAVSQIGNPN
+740 EINTGAVSRIGNPN

-771 FDRYLLRLSGYYRAN
+771 FDQYLLRLTGYYKAN
-786 DDQAI
+786 NDQTI

-797 LDQTVAYSLFEPLN
+797 LDQTVSYNLFEPLN

-816 GFEMTMRKRRG
+816 GFEITIRKHRG
-827 KWFGGFVNYTYMQT
+827 KWFGGSANYTYLQT
-841 KGGNFGRRE
+841 KDGNFGRRQI
-850 LFENRQTQAN
+850 FENRLEQAT
-860 FDATSTRHYQSR
+860 FDATSTQHYQSR
-872 PVSRPFGRM
+872 PASRPFARLS
-881 GLEFYTPRDFG
+881 LEFYTPRDFG
-892 PQVSGFYPLS
+892 PQISKFYPLGK
-902 NWDMSLVGNWRA
+902 WDMSFVGRWRA
-914 GQHFNW
+914 GEYSNW
-920 YGPEAGAIPGLTN
+920 YGPEGGDIPGLIR
-933 NVQFT
+933 NVQYK
-938 SIKNLDLR
+938 SIRNMDLR
-946 LTRQFAMRGVR
+946 LTKQFAMMGVR

-963 VSNVLNLKRLN
+963 VDNVFNLKRLN
-974 NASDGPS
+974 RSSTNPGLE
-981 GSDRDWEFYLSSL
+981 DWEFYMVSL

-999 TFGEFEPTYA
+999 TFGEFEPPYP
-1009 FIPGNDSPGTFRDY
+1009 FIPGNDSPGSFRDY

-1035 VSELPASGLPGDAE
+1035 VGDLPANGLPGDAE
-1049 ITAGLPTGLESDR
+1049 ITAVLPMGLEPGR

-1070 AGQYHEYQNG
+1070 SGQYHEYQNG

-1090 NEVLDNKLYI
+1090 SEVLDNKLYI

-1106 FIWFLNPRRVNLGL
+1106 TIRFLNPRRVRLGL

>member
-1 MRRMSLFFLLLMALA
+1 MRRTSLFFFLFIALA

-22 FAGSTGKIAGKV
+22 FAGSTGKISGKV
-34 VDKSTGETLPGA
+34 VEKSTGETLPGA

-54 LGAVTDPDG
+54 LGAVTDSDG

-70 PPGSYTVNASMV
+70 PPGSYTVSASMV

-145 ENLPL
+145 ESLPL
-150 VSVNEVV
+150 TSVNEVV
-157 RLEAGVL
+157 QLEAGVL
-164 STANG
+164 ASANG
-169 DLSIRGGDLNE
+169 DLSIRGSELNE

-254 DYFGPLPNSPNS
+254 DYFGPLPNHPNG

-274 PDVKNVGSHSPES
+274 PAVKNVGSHSPES
-287 KWDVYTRRQYPQWA
+287 PWDVYTRRQYGHWP
-301 GWNTIVRRWA
+301 GWNTIVRNWA
-311 DAPADPYHGVGVRD
+311 NAPTDPYHGVGVRD

-331 TLPTSELQVDDAV
+331 TLAVEELQVDDAV

-353 RKDLEVRNAD
+353 RKDLEVHNAD
-363 FDIDLGIGGPLIPG
+363 FDIDLGVGGPLIPG
-377 LNNKLGDLRFF
+377 LSDKLGDLRFF
-388 ASGKRERRAYMIP
+388 ASGKRERRAYMMP
-401 RVIDEYENDWGRVKV
+401 RNIDEYENDWGRLKL

-424 KLSVEVMSGKEF
+424 KLSVEAMAGEEY
-436 GLTPNRSGFPGM
+436 GLNPNRSGFPGM
-448 LRGNQEL
+448 WRGNQEM
-455 GSRLNN
+455 GLN
-461 DDRIWSDHVDNTLQ
+461 DHDLIWANHHHNILQ
-475 IKRNNIGLSFSHV
+475 IKRNNVGLSFSHV
-488 LSPRTFYEFRVQRM
+488 LSPRTFYEFRFQRM
-502 QSDYLTEKYP
+502 QSNYLTEKYP

-539 EVTQNHIGLTGAPLG
+539 EVTQNHIGLTAAPDG
-554 GWFLKNEI
+554 YFMKNEV
-562 FVDGLEFGGHWA
+562 FVDGLYLGGHWA
-574 EGRDDSEVVAY
+574 NGRDDSEVVAY

-606 WITSDYDVNHGRY
+606 WITSDYDVNH
-619 ELFFKNNAAPKYV
+619 ENAQPFFKNNAAPKYI
-632 WQRTPQQF
+632 WQRTPNQL
-640 AAYVQ
+640 AGYVQ

-652 MIANLGVRL
+652 MIANLGVRWDL
-661 DHWNASGEWWVYED
+661 WNGSGEWWVYD
-675 FSSAFGAKI
+675 NFSNAFGAKI
-684 GKDNLE
+684 GKENLE
-690 EALDQT
+690 EALEQA
-696 PVKKLTYLSPRL
+696 PVKTLSYLSPRL

-726 FRQMLNPHNLFLVD
+726 FRQMLNPHNLFLID
-740 EVNTGAVSQIGNPN
+740 EINTGAVSRVGNPN

-771 FDRYLLRLSGYYRAN
+771 FDRYLLRLTGYYKAN
-786 DDQAI
+786 DDQTND
-791 GVRYTN
+791 VSYTN
-797 LDQTVAYSLFEPLN
+797 LDQTVSYRLFEPLN

-816 GFEMTMRKRRG
+816 GFEITVRKRRG
-827 KWFGGFVNYTYMQT
+827 KWFGGFVNYTYLQT
-841 KGGNFGRRE
+841 KGGNFGRDE
-850 LFENRQTQAN
+850 MYENRQTQATV
-860 FDATSTRHYQSR
+860 DATSTRHYQSR

-902 NWDMSLVGNWRA
+902 NWDMSFVGNWRV
-914 GQHFNW
+914 GQYSNW

-933 NVQFT
+933 NVQYT
-938 SIKNLDLR
+938 SIRNMDLR
-946 LTRQFAMRGVR
+946 LTKQFAMMGVR

-963 VSNVLNLKRLN
+963 VDNVFNLKRLN
-974 NASDGPS
+974 RSSADPR
-981 GSDRDWEFYLSSL
+981 GSDRDWEFYMASL

-999 TFGEFEPTYA
+999 TFGEFDPTYA
-1009 FIPGNDSPGTFRDY
+1009 FIPGNDSPGSFRDY
-1023 GTEFVPIEIVNA
+1023 GTKFVPIEIVNA
-1035 VSELPASGLPGDAE
+1035 ASELPEKGLPGDAE

-1070 AGQYHEYQNG
+1070 TGQYHEYQNG
-1080 TWAQANQDFV
+1080 NWAQANQDFV

>member
-1 MRRMSLFFLLLMALA
+1 MRRTSLFFFFFIALV

-34 VDKSTGETLPGA
+34 VEKSTGETLPGA

-145 ENLPL
+145 ESLPL
-150 VSVNEVV
+150 TSVNEVV
-157 RLEAGVL
+157 QLEAGVL
-164 STANG
+164 AARNG
-169 DLSIRGGDLNE
+169 DLSIRGSDLNE

-254 DYFGPLPNSPNS
+254 DYFGPLPNHPNG

-274 PDVKNVGSHSPES
+274 PAVKNVGSHSPES
-287 KWDVYTRRQYPQWA
+287 PWDVYTRRQYGHWP
-301 GWNTIVRRWA
+301 GWNTIVRNWA
-311 DAPADPYHGVGVRD
+311 NAPTDPYHGVGVRD

-331 TLPTSELQVDDAV
+331 TLPVEELQVDDAV

-353 RKDLEVRNAD
+353 RKDLEVHNAD
-363 FDIDLGIGGPLIPG
+363 FDIDLGFGGPLIPG
-377 LNNKLGDLRFF
+377 LSEKLGGLRFF
-388 ASGKRERRAYMIP
+388 ASGKRERRAYMMP
-401 RVIDEYENDWGRVKV
+401 RNIDEYENDWGRVKV

-424 KLSVEVMSGKEF
+424 KLSVEAMAGEEY
-436 GLTPNRSGFPGM
+436 GLNPNRTGFPGM
-448 LRGNQEL
+448 WRGNQEM
-455 GSRLNN
+455 GLN
-461 DDRIWSDHVDNTLQ
+461 DHDLIWANHHHNILQ
-475 IKRNNIGLSFSHV
+475 IKRNNVGLSFSHV
-488 LSPRTFYEFRVQRM
+488 LSPRTFYEFRFQRM
-502 QSDYLTEKYP
+502 QSNYLTEKYP
-512 DRDLAAVEKTIPRNS
+512 DRDLTAVEKTIPRNS

-539 EVTQNHIGLTGAPLG
+539 EVTQNHIGLTAAPDG
-554 GWFLKNEI
+554 YFMKNEA
-562 FVDGLEFGGHWA
+562 FVDGLYLGGHWA
-574 EGRDDSEVVAY
+574 NGRDDSEVVAY

-606 WITSDYDVNHGRY
+606 WITSDYDVNH
-619 ELFFKNNAAPKYV
+619 ENAQPFFKNNAAPKYI
-632 WQRTPQQF
+632 WQRTPNPF

-652 MIANLGVRL
+652 MIANLGVRWDL
-661 DHWNASGEWWVYED
+661 WNGSGEWWVYEN
-675 FSSAFGAKI
+675 FSGAFGAKI
-684 GKDNLE
+684 GKENLA
-690 EALDQT
+690 EALDQA
-696 PVKKLTYLSPRL
+696 PVKTLSYFSPRL

-740 EVNTGAVSQIGNPN
+740 EINTGAVSRIGNPN

-771 FDRYLLRLSGYYRAN
+771 FDRYLLRLTGYYKAN
-786 DDQAI
+786 DDQTND
-791 GVRYTN
+791 VSYTN
-797 LDQTVAYSLFEPLN
+797 LDQTVSYRLFEPLN

-816 GFEMTMRKRRG
+816 GFEITVRKRRG
-827 KWFGGFVNYTYMQT
+827 KWFGGFVNYTYLQT
-841 KGGNFGRRE
+841 KGGNFGRDE
-850 LFENRQTQAN
+850 MYENRQTQATV
-860 FDATSTRHYQSR
+860 DATSTRHYQSR
-872 PVSRPFGRM
+872 PVSRPFGRL

-892 PQVSGFYPLS
+892 PQISKFYPLS
-902 NWDMSLVGNWRA
+902 NWDMSFVGNWRS
-914 GQHFNW
+914 GQYSNW

-933 NVQFT
+933 NVQYT
-938 SIKNLDLR
+938 SIRNMDLR
-946 LTRQFAMRGVR
+946 LTRQFAMMGVR

-963 VSNVLNLKRLN
+963 VDNVFNLKRLN
-974 NASDGPS
+974 RSSADPR
-981 GSDRDWEFYLSSL
+981 GSDRDWQFYMASL

-999 TFGEFEPTYA
+999 TFGEFDPTYA
-1009 FIPGNDSPGTFRDY
+1009 FIPGNDSPGAFRDY

-1035 VSELPASGLPGDAE
+1035 ASQLPENGLPGDAE

-1070 AGQYHEYQNG
+1070 TGQYHEYQNG
-1080 TWAQANQDFV
+1080 NWAQANQDFV

>member
-1 MRRMSLFFLLLMALA
+1 MRRTNLFFMLFIALA

-34 VDKSTGETLPGA
+34 VEKSTGETLPGA

-54 LGAVTDPDG
+54 LGAVTDLDG
-63 NYFIINV
+63 NYFVINV

-145 ENLPL
+145 ESLPL
-150 VSVNEVV
+150 TSVNEVV
-157 RLEAGVL
+157 QLEAGVL
-164 STANG
+164 ASANG
-169 DLSIRGGDLNE
+169 DLSIRGSELNE

-254 DYFGPLPNSPNS
+254 DYFGPLPNHPNG

-274 PDVKNVGSHSPES
+274 PAVKNVGSHSPES
-287 KWDVYTRRQYPQWA
+287 PWDVYTRRQYGHWP
-301 GWNTIVRRWA
+301 GWNTIVRNWA
-311 DAPADPYHGVGVRD
+311 NAPTDPYHGVGVRD

-331 TLPTSELQVDDAV
+331 TLAVEELQVDDAV

-353 RKDLEVRNAD
+353 RKDLEVHNAD
-363 FDIDLGIGGPLIPG
+363 FDIDLGVGGPLIPG
-377 LNNKLGDLRFF
+377 LSDKLGDLRFF
-388 ASGKRERRAYMIP
+388 ASGKRERRAYMMP
-401 RVIDEYENDWGRVKV
+401 RNIDEYENDWGRVKV

-424 KLSVEVMSGKEF
+424 KLSVEAMAGEEY
-436 GLTPNRSGFPGM
+436 GLNPNRSGFPGM
-448 LRGNQEL
+448 WRGNQEM
-455 GSRLNN
+455 GLN
-461 DDRIWSDHVDNTLQ
+461 DHDLIWANHHHNILQ
-475 IKRNNIGLSFSHV
+475 IKRNNVGLSFSHV
-488 LSPRTFYEFRVQRM
+488 LSPRTFYEFRFQRM
-502 QSDYLTEKYP
+502 QSNYLTEKYP
-512 DRDLAAVEKTIPRNS
+512 DRDLGAVEKTIPRNS

-539 EVTQNHIGLTGAPLG
+539 EVTQNHIGLTAAPDG
-554 GWFLKNEI
+554 YFMKNEA
-562 FVDGLEFGGHWA
+562 FVDGLYLGGHWA
-574 EGRDDSEVVAY
+574 NGRDDSEVVAY

-606 WITSDYDVNHGRY
+606 WITSDYDVNH
-619 ELFFKNNAAPKYV
+619 ENAQPFFKNNAAPKYI
-632 WQRTPQQF
+632 WQRTPNQL
-640 AAYVQ
+640 AGYVQ

-652 MIANLGVRL
+652 MIANLGVRWDL
-661 DHWNASGEWWVYED
+661 WNGSGEWWIYD
-675 FSSAFGAKI
+675 NFSNAFGAKI

-690 EALDQT
+690 EALEQA
-696 PVKKLTYLSPRL
+696 PVKTLSYFSPRL

-726 FRQMLNPHNLFLVD
+726 FRQMLNPHNLFLID
-740 EVNTGAVSQIGNPN
+740 EINTGAVSRIGNPN

-771 FDRYLLRLSGYYRAN
+771 FDRYLLRLTGYYKAN
-786 DDQAI
+786 DDQTND
-791 GVRYTN
+791 VSYTN
-797 LDQTVAYSLFEPLN
+797 LDQTVSYRLFEPLN

-816 GFEMTMRKRRG
+816 GFEITIRKRRG
-827 KWFGGFVNYTYMQT
+827 KWFGGFVNYTYLQT
-841 KGGNFGRRE
+841 KGGNFGRDE
-850 LFENRQTQAN
+850 MYENRQTQATV
-860 FDATSTRHYQSR
+860 DATSTRHYQSR
-872 PVSRPFGRM
+872 PVSRPFGRL

-892 PQVSGFYPLS
+892 PQISKFYPLS
-902 NWDMSLVGNWRA
+902 NWDMSFVGNWRA
-914 GQHFNW
+914 GQYSNW

-933 NVQFT
+933 NVQYT
-938 SIKNLDLR
+938 SIRNMDLR
-946 LTRQFAMRGVR
+946 LTRQFAMMGVR

-963 VSNVLNLKRLN
+963 IDNVFNLKRLN
-974 NASDGPS
+974 RSSADPR
-981 GSDRDWEFYLSSL
+981 GSDRDWQFYMASL

-999 TFGEFEPTYA
+999 TFGEFDPTYA
-1009 FIPGNDSPGTFRDY
+1009 FIPGNDSPGAFRDY
-1023 GTEFVPIEIVNA
+1023 GTKFVPIEIVNA
-1035 VSELPASGLPGDAE
+1035 ASELPDNGLPGDAE
-1049 ITAGLPTGLESDR
+1049 VTAGLPTGLEPDR

-1070 AGQYHEYQNG
+1070 TGQYHEYQNG
-1080 TWAQANQDFV
+1080 NWAQANQDFV

>member
-1 MRRMSLFFLLLMALA
+1 MRRTSLFFFLFIALA

-34 VDKSTGETLPGA
+34 VEKSTGETLPGA

-82 GYHKATQTNVRVFI
+82 GYHKAIQTNVRVFI

-145 ENLPL
+145 ESLPL
-150 VSVNEVV
+150 TSVNEVV
-157 RLEAGVL
+157 QLEAGVL
-164 STANG
+164 AARNG
-169 DLSIRGGDLNE
+169 DLSIRGSDLNE

-225 SGLVNIVT
+225 SGMVNIVT

-254 DYFGPLPNSPNS
+254 DYFGPLPNHPNG

-274 PDVKNVGSHSPES
+274 PAVKNVGSHSPKS
-287 KWDVYTRRQYPQWA
+287 PWDVYTRRQYGHWP
-301 GWNTIVRRWA
+301 GWNTIVRNWA
-311 DAPADPYHGVGVRD
+311 NAPTDPYHGVGVRD

-331 TLPTSELQVDDAV
+331 TLPVEELQVDDAV

-353 RKDLEVRNAD
+353 RKDLEVHNAD
-363 FDIDLGIGGPLIPG
+363 FDIDLGFGGPLIPG
-377 LNNKLGDLRFF
+377 LSEKLGGLRFF
-388 ASGKRERRAYMIP
+388 ASGKRERRAYMMP
-401 RVIDEYENDWGRVKV
+401 RNIDEYENDWGRVKV

-424 KLSVEVMSGKEF
+424 KLSVEAMAGEEY
-436 GLTPNRSGFPGM
+436 GLNPNRTGFPGM
-448 LRGNQEL
+448 WRGNQEM
-455 GSRLNN
+455 GLN
-461 DDRIWSDHVDNTLQ
+461 DHDLIWANHHHNILQ
-475 IKRNNIGLSFSHV
+475 IKRNNVGLSFSHV
-488 LSPRTFYEFRVQRM
+488 LSPRTFYEFRFQRM
-502 QSDYLTEKYP
+502 QSNYLTEKYP
-512 DRDLAAVEKTIPRNS
+512 DRDLTAVEKTIPRNS

-539 EVTQNHIGLTGAPLG
+539 EVTQNHIGLTAAPDG
-554 GWFLKNEI
+554 YFMKNEA
-562 FVDGLEFGGHWA
+562 FVDGLYLGGHWA
-574 EGRDDSEVVAY
+574 NGRDDSEVVAY

-606 WITSDYDVNHGRY
+606 WITSDYDVNH
-619 ELFFKNNAAPKYV
+619 ENAQPFFKNNAAPKYI
-632 WQRTPQQF
+632 WQRTPNQL
-640 AAYVQ
+640 AGYVQ

-652 MIANLGVRL
+652 MIANLGVRWDL
-661 DHWNASGEWWVYED
+661 WNGSGEWWVYD
-675 FSSAFGAKI
+675 NFSNAFGAKI
-684 GKDNLE
+684 GKENLE
-690 EALDQT
+690 EALEQA
-696 PVKKLTYLSPRL
+696 PVKTLSYLSPRL

-740 EVNTGAVSQIGNPN
+740 EINTGAVSRIGNPN

-771 FDRYLLRLSGYYRAN
+771 FDRYLLRLTGYYKAN
-786 DDQAI
+786 DDQTND
-791 GVRYTN
+791 VSYTN
-797 LDQTVAYSLFEPLN
+797 LDQTVSYRLFEPLN

-816 GFEMTMRKRRG
+816 GFEITVRKRRG
-827 KWFGGFVNYTYMQT
+827 KWFGGFVNYTYLQT
-841 KGGNFGRRE
+841 KGGNFGRDE
-850 LFENRQTQAN
+850 MYENRQTQATV
-860 FDATSTRHYQSR
+860 DATSTRHYQSR
-872 PVSRPFGRM
+872 PVSRPFGRL

-892 PQVSGFYPLS
+892 PQVSKFYPLS
-902 NWDMSLVGNWRA
+902 NWDMSFVGNWRA
-914 GQHFNW
+914 GQYSNW

-933 NVQFT
+933 NVQYT
-938 SIKNLDLR
+938 SIRNMDLR
-946 LTRQFAMRGVR
+946 LTKQFAMMGVR

-963 VSNVLNLKRLN
+963 VDNVFNLKRLN
-974 NASDGPS
+974 RSSADPR
-981 GSDRDWEFYLSSL
+981 GSDRDWEFYMSSL

-999 TFGEFEPTYA
+999 TFGEFDPTYA
-1009 FIPGNDSPGTFRDY
+1009 FIPGNDSPGAFRDY
-1023 GTEFVPIEIVNA
+1023 GTKFVPIEIVNA
-1035 VSELPASGLPGDAE
+1035 ASELPENGLPGDAE

-1070 AGQYHEYQNG
+1070 TGQYHEYQNG
-1080 TWAQANQDFV
+1080 NWAQANQDFV

>member
-1 MRRMSLFFLLLMALA
+1 MRRTSLFFFLLIALA

-145 ENLPL
+145 ESLPL
-150 VSVNEVV
+150 TSVNEVV
-157 RLEAGVL
+157 QLEAGVL
-164 STANG
+164 ASANG
-169 DLSIRGGDLNE
+169 DLSIRGSELNE

-254 DYFGPLPNSPNS
+254 DYFGPLPNHPNG

-274 PDVKNVGSHSPES
+274 PAVKNVGSHSPES
-287 KWDVYTRRQYPQWA
+287 PWDVYTRRQYGHWP
-301 GWNTIVRRWA
+301 GWNTIVRNWA
-311 DAPADPYHGVGVRD
+311 NAPTDPYHGVGVRD

-331 TLPTSELQVDDAV
+331 TLAVEELQVDDAV

-353 RKDLEVRNAD
+353 RKDLEVHNAD
-363 FDIDLGIGGPLIPG
+363 FDIDLGVGGPLIPG
-377 LNNKLGDLRFF
+377 LSDKLGDLRFF
-388 ASGKRERRAYMIP
+388 ASGKRERRAYMMP
-401 RVIDEYENDWGRVKV
+401 RNIDEYENDWGRVKV

-424 KLSVEVMSGKEF
+424 KLSVEAMAGEEY
-436 GLTPNRSGFPGM
+436 GLNPNRSGFPGM
-448 LRGNQEL
+448 WRGNQEM
-455 GSRLNN
+455 GLN
-461 DDRIWSDHVDNTLQ
+461 DHDLIWANHHHNILQ
-475 IKRNNIGLSFSHV
+475 IKRNNVGLSFSHV
-488 LSPRTFYEFRVQRM
+488 LSPRTFYEFRFQRM
-502 QSDYLTEKYP
+502 QSNYLTEKYP

-539 EVTQNHIGLTGAPLG
+539 EVTQNHIGLTAAPDG
-554 GWFLKNEI
+554 YFMKNEA
-562 FVDGLEFGGHWA
+562 FVDGLYLGGHWA
-574 EGRDDSEVVAY
+574 NGRDDSEVVAY

-606 WITSDYDVNHGRY
+606 WITSDYDVNH
-619 ELFFKNNAAPKYV
+619 ENAQPFFKNNAAPKYI
-632 WQRTPQQF
+632 WQRTPNQL
-640 AAYVQ
+640 AGYVQ

-652 MIANLGVRL
+652 MIANLGVRWDL
-661 DHWNASGEWWVYED
+661 WNGSGEWWVYD
-675 FSSAFGAKI
+675 NFSNAFGAKI
-684 GKDNLE
+684 GKENLE
-690 EALDQT
+690 EALEQA
-696 PVKKLTYLSPRL
+696 PVKTLSYLSPRL

-726 FRQMLNPHNLFLVD
+726 FRQMLNPHNLFLID
-740 EVNTGAVSQIGNPN
+740 EINTGAVSRIGNPN

-771 FDRYLLRLSGYYRAN
+771 FDRYLLRLTGYYKAN
-786 DDQAI
+786 DDQTND
-791 GVRYTN
+791 VSYTN
-797 LDQTVAYSLFEPLN
+797 LDQTVSYRLFEPLN

-816 GFEMTMRKRRG
+816 GFEITVRKRRG
-827 KWFGGFVNYTYMQT
+827 KWFGGFVNYTYLQT
-841 KGGNFGRRE
+841 KGGNFGRDE
-850 LFENRQTQAN
+850 MYENRQTQATV
-860 FDATSTRHYQSR
+860 DATSTRHYQSR

-902 NWDMSLVGNWRA
+902 NWDMSFVGNWRV
-914 GQHFNW
+914 GQYSNW

-933 NVQFT
+933 NVQYT
-938 SIKNLDLR
+938 SIRNMDLR
-946 LTRQFAMRGVR
+946 LTKQFAMMGVR

-963 VSNVLNLKRLN
+963 VDNVFNLKRLN
-974 NASDGPS
+974 RSSADPR
-981 GSDRDWEFYLSSL
+981 GSDRDWEFYMASL

-999 TFGEFEPTYA
+999 TFGEFDPTYA
-1009 FIPGNDSPGTFRDY
+1009 FIPGNDSPGSFRDY
-1023 GTEFVPIEIVNA
+1023 GTKFVPIEIVNA
-1035 VSELPASGLPGDAE
+1035 ASELPENGLPGDAE

-1070 AGQYHEYQNG
+1070 TGQYHEYQNG
-1080 TWAQANQDFV
+1080 NWAQANQDFV